1 MGKDNTLGAL
11 AHSDLAALFE
21 HLDEGLILASFEG
34 SVVHWNRGALEM
46 HGLESMEQVLIPLA
60 DFQAMYSL
68 ETLDGAVLP
77 FERWPLPRILAGE
90 RVRQL
95 ELRLRRVDR
104 DWWRFFS
111 YSGST
116 MNDAEGRPKMA
127 VLHVSDVTA
136 RKTAEVALREAAEH
150 MKTAQRVG
158 RFGTFE
164 IVFDD
169 SGAPI
174 EPYYASDEL
183 LRIYGLPQGENA
195 VMLGE
200 MGSFLHPDEISTF
213 DAVRKTLTAS
223 APEYERRYRIIRR
236 DGEIRHVRLHARVF
250 FDGERQVRMVGTARD
265 FTEEEEARQELLELQ
280 ASLERRVSERTAELA
295 AVNAELE
302 SFAYAV
308 SHDLRAPLRAIA
320 GFSRALVED
329 AGPVLGADARD
340 HLDEIMSASRKMGEL
355 IDALLH
361 LSRCTR
367 GEIERV
373 TFDLG
378 RIAERVVT
386 NLQRAEPERKV
397 AVTLEP
403 GLEAVG
409 DPRMIELVLENLLSN
424 AWKYTGK
431 NDDPV
436 ISVGRVLRP
445 DGAYFYV
452 KDNGAGFSMSH
463 VSKLFLPFQRLHR
476 QDEFPGLGIG
486 LATALRI
493 VKRHGGKF
501 FVEGAVGK
509 GATFGFSLPEDAL
522 PLPSLTSPTKTKGPD
537 GR

>member
-1 MGKDNTLGAL
+1 MGTDVHAGA
-11 AHSDLAALFE
+11 DLSAIFE
-21 HLDEGLILASFEG
+21 HLEEGLMLSELSG
-34 SVVHWNRGALEM
+34 RVTYWNAAALRM
-46 HGLESMEQVLIPLA
+46 HGFASEA
-60 DFQAMYSL
+60 DVPPVDEFRKSFRIQ
-68 ETLDGAVLP
+68 TLDGHDVP
-77 FERWPLPRILAGE
+77 FEQWPLGRILRGE
-90 RVRQL
+90 PMARL
-95 ELRLRRVDR
+95 ELRLVHESGWVRII
-104 DWWRFFS
+104 S
-111 YSGST
+111 YSGSVVRD
-116 MNDAEGRPKMA
+116 DAGQPRRIVMH
-127 VLHVSDVTA
+127 LSDVTA
-136 RKTAEVALREAAEH
+136 RKTAELALREAAEH
-150 MKTAQRVG
+150 LQTAQRVG
-158 RFGTFE
+158 RIGTFE
-164 IVFDD
+164 IHFDAA
-169 SGAPI
+169 GLPV
-174 EPYYASDEL
+174 EPYFASDEL
-183 LRIYGLPQGENA
+183 LRIYGLPAGENA
-195 VMLGE
+195 VMLGV
-200 MGSFLHPDEISTF
+200 MSSFLHPDEISTF
-213 DAVRKTLTAS
+213 EAVRKTLTPEN
-223 APEYERRYRIIRR
+223 PEYERKFRIVRR
-236 DGEIRHVRLHARVF
+236 DGAIRHVSMHARLF
-250 FDGERQVRMVGTARD
+250 FEGGRQVRMVGTARD
-265 FTEEEEARQELLELQ
+265 FTEEEEARQDLLELQ

-373 TFDLG
+373 GFDLG
-378 RIAERVVT
+378 RIADRVVT
-386 NLQRAEPERKV
+386 NLQRSEPERKV
-397 AVTLEP
+397 AVSLEP

-431 NDDPV
+431 ASDPA
-436 ISVGRVLRP
+436 ISVGRVMRP
-445 DGAYFYV
+445 DGPYFYV
-452 KDNGAGFSMSH
+452 KDNGAGFAMSH
-463 VSKLFLPFQRLHR
+463 VSKLFMPFQRLHR

-522 PLPSLTSPTKTKGPD
+522 PLPSLSSPAKTKGPD